1 MKEEIKTV
9 KDIELKGFEYKDGA
23 VTLIL
28 QDCISLK
35 VLKAEAVNE
44 INNLDELEYIL
55 GLMSEP
61 EKRILIKYIKWKNNL
76 TEEDLKEKEEKAAQN
91 DFRTASE
98 KKKDNQVIILDDNEL
113 SIMQYAKEFPDNW
126 KKICK
131 SLEKDNHNQVGQDV
145 GAINQAPMGNDNS
158 LNPTAIQQSKV
169 FEDIFGLIDEW
180 AIEHKTSWKY
190 LKRKGFQN
198 AEEFGDV
205 IILDIN
211 NHLDG
216 IYPTAIE
223 NLKSKIKEKWGKIE
237 R

>member
-9 KDIELKGFEYKDGA
+9 KDMKHNANFLDEPDKFEWAIRYDE
-23 VTLIL
+23 
-28 QDCISLK
+28 
-35 VLKAEAVNE
+35 LKAEAVK
-44 INNLDELEYIL
+44 DYKKW
-55 GLMSEP
+55 
-61 EKRILIKYIKWKNNL
+61 EKHPNGANVCAYIKWKNNL

-145 GAINQAPMGNDNS
+145 GAINQALMGNDNS